1 MNMTVGDLQFNF
13 VDGKLTL
20 KYASVSFNAG
30 TFPNSLNG
38 NLQVT
43 PEDGVSLTST
53 EDDIKAAAKKKIQA
67 LITEAPAILLHNMY
81 IIE

>member
-1 MNMTVGDLQFNF
+1 MNMTVGDLQFGF

-43 PEDGVSLTST
+43 PEDGINSTSS

-67 LITEAPAILLHNMY
+67 LITEEQAKTT
-81 IIE
+81 EV

>member
-1 MNMTVGDLQFNF
+1 MNMTVGDLQFSF
-13 VDGKLTL
+13 VSGKLTL

-43 PEDGVSLTST
+43 PEDGVSLTSS
-53 EDDIKAAAKKKIQA
+53 ENEIKVAAKKRIQA
-67 LITEAPAILLHNMY
+67 LIAETPAKTTEV
-81 IIE
+81 

>member
-1 MNMTVGDLQFNF
+1 MNMTVGDLQFSF
-13 VDGKLTL
+13 VDGKLKL

-43 PEDGVSLTST
+43 PEDGVSLTSS
-53 EDDIKAAAKKKIQA
+53 ENEIKAAAKKKIQA
-67 LITEAPAILLHNMY
+67 LIADAPAKTT
-81 IIE
+81 EV

>member
-1 MNMTVGDLQFNF
+1 MTVGDLQFSF
-13 VDGKLTL
+13 VGGKLTF

-43 PEDGVSLTST
+43 PEDSISLTST
-53 EDDIKAAAKKKIQA
+53 EDEIKVAAKKKIQEIIA
-67 LITEAPAILLHNMY
+67 DAPTKTVSTITK
-81 IIE
+81 

>member
-1 MNMTVGDLQFNF
+1 MTVGDLQFNF

-67 LITEAPAILLHNMY
+67 LIAEAPA
-81 IIE
+81 ETEG

>member
-1 MNMTVGDLQFNF
+1 MDMTVGDLQFSF

-43 PEDGVSLTST
+43 PEDGVSLTSS

-67 LITEAPAILLHNMY
+67 LVADAPAKTT
-81 IIE
+81 EV

>member
-1 MNMTVGDLQFNF
+1 MNMTVGDLQFSF

-67 LITEAPAILLHNMY
+67 LIAEAPA
-81 IIE
+81 ETTEG

>member
-1 MNMTVGDLQFNF
+1 MTVGDLQFIF

-43 PEDGVSLTST
+43 PEDGVSLTSS

-67 LITEAPAILLHNMY
+67 LIADDAPAGA
-81 IIE
+81 

>member
-1 MNMTVGDLQFNF
+1 MNMTVGDLQFSF

-43 PEDGVSLTST
+43 PEDGVSMTST

-67 LITEAPAILLHNMY
+67 LIAEAPAKT
-81 IIE
+81 EG

>member
-1 MNMTVGDLQFNF
+1 MTVGDLQFSF
-13 VDGKLTL
+13 VDGKLAL

-43 PEDGVSLTST
+43 PEDGVSMTSS
-53 EDDIKAAAKKKIQA
+53 ENDIKAAAKKKIQA
-67 LITEAPAILLHNMY
+67 LIAEVPAKKTEV
-81 IIE
+81 

>member
-1 MNMTVGDLQFNF
+1 MTVGDLQFNF

-43 PEDGVSLTST
+43 PEDGVSITST
-53 EDDIKAAAKKKIQA
+53 EDDIKTAAKTKIQA
-67 LITEAPAILLHNMY
+67 LIPEAPAENA
-81 IIE
+81 E

>member
-1 MNMTVGDLQFNF
+1 MNMTVGDLQFSF

-43 PEDGVSLTST
+43 PDDGISLTSS

-67 LITEAPAILLHNMY
+67 LIADAPA
-81 IIE
+81 ETTEG

>member
-1 MNMTVGDLQFNF
+1 MNMTVGDLQFSF

-43 PEDGVSLTST
+43 PEDGVSLTSS

-67 LITEAPAILLHNMY
+67 LIADTPAKTTEV
-81 IIE
+81 

>member
-1 MNMTVGDLQFNF
+1 MNMTVGDLQFSF

-43 PEDGVSLTST
+43 PEDGISLTST

-67 LITEAPAILLHNMY
+67 LIADAPA
-81 IIE
+81 ETTEG

>member
-1 MNMTVGDLQFNF
+1 MNMTVGDLQFSF

-43 PEDGVSLTST
+43 PEDGVSMTST

-67 LITEAPAILLHNMY
+67 LIADAPAENA
-81 IIE
+81 E

>member
-1 MNMTVGDLQFNF
+1 MNMTVGDLQFSF

-20 KYASVSFNAG
+20 KYASISFNAG

-43 PEDGVSLTST
+43 PEDGVSMTSS
-53 EDDIKAAAKKKIQA
+53 ENDIKAAAKKKILA
-67 LITEAPAILLHNMY
+67 LIAEAPAKTTGV
-81 IIE
+81 

>member
-1 MNMTVGDLQFNF
+1 MNMTVGDLQFSF

-43 PEDGVSLTST
+43 PEDGISLTSS

-67 LITEAPAILLHNMY
+67 LIAEAPAKTMGV
-81 IIE
+81 

>member
-1 MNMTVGDLQFNF
+1 MNMTVGDLQFSF

-20 KYASVSFNAG
+20 KYTSVSFNAG

-67 LITEAPAILLHNMY
+67 LIADAPA
-81 IIE
+81 ETEE

>member
-43 PEDGVSLTST
+43 PEDGINSTSS

-67 LITEAPAILLHNMY
+67 LIAGAPAKTT
-81 IIE
+81 EV

>member
-1 MNMTVGDLQFNF
+1 MNMTVGDLQFSF

-43 PEDGVSLTST
+43 PEDGVSMTSS
-53 EDDIKAAAKKKIQA
+53 ENDIKAAAKKKIQA
-67 LITEAPAILLHNMY
+67 LIAEAPAKTT
-81 IIE
+81 EV

>member
-1 MNMTVGDLQFNF
+1 MNMTVGDIEFNF

-43 PEDGVSLTST
+43 PEDGINSTSS

-67 LITEAPAILLHNMY
+67 LIAEVPAKTTEV
-81 IIE
+81 

>member
-1 MNMTVGDLQFNF
+1 MNITVGKSQTGF
-13 VDGKLTL
+13 VDGKQTL
-20 KYASVSFNAG
+20 DYTSVSFNAG

-53 EDDIKAAAKKKIQA
+53 EDDIKAAAKTKIQA
-67 LITEAPAILLHNMY
+67 LIAESPAETEG
-81 IIE
+81 

>member
-1 MNMTVGDLQFNF
+1 MNMTVGDLQFSF

-43 PEDGVSLTST
+43 PEDGVSMTSS
-53 EDDIKAAAKKKIQA
+53 ENDIKAAAKKKIQA
-67 LITEAPAILLHNMY
+67 LIAEVPAKKTEV
-81 IIE
+81 

>member
-1 MNMTVGDLQFNF
+1 MNMTVGDLQFSF

-67 LITEAPAILLHNMY
+67 LIAEAPAGT
-81 IIE
+81 EG

>member
-1 MNMTVGDLQFNF
+1 MNMTVGDLQFSF

-43 PEDGVSLTST
+43 PDDGVSMTST

-67 LITEAPAILLHNMY
+67 LIADTPAKTTEV
-81 IIE
+81 

>member
-43 PEDGVSLTST
+43 PEDGISLTST
-53 EDDIKAAAKKKIQA
+53 EDDIKAAAKTKIQA
-67 LITEAPAILLHNMY
+67 LIAEAPA
-81 IIE
+81 ETTEG

>member
-1 MNMTVGDLQFNF
+1 MNMTVGDLQFSF

-20 KYASVSFNAG
+20 NYASVSFNAG

-43 PEDGVSLTST
+43 PEDGVSITST

-67 LITEAPAILLHNMY
+67 LIAEAPA
-81 IIE
+81 ETTEG

>member
-1 MNMTVGDLQFNF
+1 MTVGDLQFSF
-13 VDGKLTL
+13 VGGKLTL

-43 PEDGVSLTST
+43 PEDGVSMTSS
-53 EDDIKAAAKKKIQA
+53 ENDIKAAAKKKIQA
-67 LITEAPAILLHNMY
+67 LIAEVPAKKA
-81 IIE
+81 E

>member
-1 MNMTVGDLQFNF
+1 MTVGDLQFSF

-67 LITEAPAILLHNMY
+67 LIADAPA
-81 IIE
+81 ETTEG

>member
-1 MNMTVGDLQFNF
+1 MKMTVGDLQFSF

-43 PEDGVSLTST
+43 PEDGISLTSS
-53 EDDIKAAAKKKIQA
+53 EDDIKAAAKTKIQA
-67 LITEAPAILLHNMY
+67 LIAEAPAGT
-81 IIE
+81 EG

>member
-1 MNMTVGDLQFNF
+1 MNMTVGDLQFSF

-43 PEDGVSLTST
+43 PEDGVSMTST
-53 EDDIKAAAKKKIQA
+53 EDDIKVAAKKKIQA
-67 LITEAPAILLHNMY
+67 LIADTPAKTTEV
-81 IIE
+81 

>member
-43 PEDGVSLTST
+43 PEDGVSITST
-53 EDDIKAAAKKKIQA
+53 EDDIKAVAKTKIQA
-67 LITEAPAILLHNMY
+67 LIADAPA
-81 IIE
+81 ETEG

>member
-1 MNMTVGDLQFNF
+1 MTVGDLQFNF

-67 LITEAPAILLHNMY
+67 LIAEAPAKNA
-81 IIE
+81 E